1 MTESNP
7 YRSAADRA
15 REGRRQFPLRNDT
28 WSASMQ
34 VAREARRARTAAA
47 ARVTI
52 EAAGQLAAG
61 EKLAEN
67 MPPDPMWSVRGEPR
81 SREHF
86 ADPHPGDFPGGL
98 PLPPETPGNS

>member
-34 VAREARRARTAAA
+34 AAREARRARTAAA
-47 ARVTI
+47 AALVI
-52 EAAGQLAAG
+52 GMASD
-61 EKLAEN
+61 LAER
-67 MPPDPMWSVRGEPR
+67 DPAQFCAPSDMWSVRGEPR

-86 ADPHPGDFPGGL
+86 GDPHPDDFPGGL